1 MNRIRAKRSAESIT
15 ARRLVIST
23 SPRGWIALNEL
34 DIPDRFASVI
44 VIAAGIMAGVS
55 E

>member
-1 MNRIRAKRSAESIT
+1 MNRIRAKRSVEGCGV
-15 ARRLVIST
+15 LVIST
-23 SPRGWIALNEL
+23 SLRGWIALNEL
-34 DIPDRFASVI
+34 DISDRFASVI